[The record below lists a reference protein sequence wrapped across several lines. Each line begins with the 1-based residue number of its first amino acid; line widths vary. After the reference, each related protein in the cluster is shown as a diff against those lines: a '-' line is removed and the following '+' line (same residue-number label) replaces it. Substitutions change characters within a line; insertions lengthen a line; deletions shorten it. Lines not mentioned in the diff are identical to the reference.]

1 MSGKRGKV
9 SHLRK
14 VGCSGVKRR
23 HGHRRVSQRAYR
35 KVNTYVIVP
44 SWTAGAEA
52 ETLNLALRAAF
63 LAASQDHDADDY
75 CAGVLD
81 GVLGEG
87 QVAHDGT
94 AFEAGGRAAVGR
106 SFFGVALGMSGG
118 EAVGDFGGNL
128 DCCGIGAVG
137 PAAGEEGAAVDG
149 FLGGR
154 LGHLYVAFVPD
165 GGLNT
170 GILGHIGGYRRLGF
184 LYETNF
190 LDRVGLFGTRLHS
203 HGCPDGY
210 GLFLRREFYEHT
222 LDRRRHIHLLQLGS
236 ESEHQQYGVDCYCEQ
251 DTCVCGFTVVH
262 CVGSVS
268 ADMCRAWWSVR
279 LSVDGRARQM
289 LSPLFRCRGQYDL
302 VLIALGNVHE
312 VYYFFYRHCTVG
324 VDREG
329 GVVGVPQQE
338 LEGRFYVCEGYG
350 LGISVDVVGV
360 GPELGVVLDGYADGG
375 LGGDLVGALG
385 QQEPEGVGVD
395 QGRGHQEEYQQ
406 QEHDVRHGGHRECRL
421 DLGSAFDG
429 HR

>member
-1 MSGKRGKV
+1 
-9 SHLRK
+9 
-14 VGCSGVKRR
+14 
-23 HGHRRVSQRAYR
+23 
-35 KVNTYVIVP
+35 
-44 SWTAGAEA
+44 
-52 ETLNLALRAAF
+52 
-63 LAASQDHDADDY
+63 
-75 CAGVLD
+75 
-81 GVLGEG
+81 
-87 QVAHDGT
+87 
-94 AFEAGGRAAVGR
+94 
-106 SFFGVALGMSGG
+106 MSGG
-118 EAVGDFGGNL
+118 EAVGDFGGHL

-154 LGHLYVAFVPD
+154 LGHLYVAFFPD
-165 GGLNT
+165 GGLDT
-170 GILGHIGGYRRLGF
+170 GILDHIGGYRRLGF
-184 LYETNF
+184 LHETYF

-210 GLFLRREFYEHT
+210 WLFLGREFYEHT

-236 ESEHQQYGVDCYCEQ
+236 ESEQQQYGVDCNCEQ

-279 LSVDGRARQM
+279 LSVDGRVRQM
-289 LSPLFRCRGQYDL
+289 LTSLFRCRSQYDL

-312 VYYFFYRHCTVG
+312 VYYFFYRYRTVG

-385 QQEPEGVGVD
+385 QRSP
-395 QGRGHQEEYQQ
+395 GRI
-406 QEHDVRHGGHRECRL
+406 
-421 DLGSAFDG
+421 SAAGTRCPSWRTSRMPARPWFCV
-429 HR
+429 